1 MTKLNLCISAI
12 AALIGAG
19 GAYASTAPKSPSIV
33 HDWVTINDVTVLW
46 GLTTSQA
53 SKNCVGNFGI
63 CLKAKDN
70 FSVIIR
76 GSYTGPGGD

>member
-1 MTKLNLCISAI
+1 MTKLHLCISAI

-19 GAYASTAPKSPSIV
+19 GAYASNAPKSPSIV
-33 HDWVTINDVTVLW
+33 HDWVDINNVTVLW

-53 SKNCVGNFGI
+53 QKTCVGNFGI

-70 FSVIIR
+70 VNVTTR
-76 GSYTGPGGD
+76 GAYSGEY